1 MAEQST
7 TPEQKAEPERTAPG
21 RQVTRRGGG
30 SQADLLRS
38 ERGTTSLADAVVT
51 KVAAIAAREIGGVH
65 DLGGGVARAIGGA
78 TGRVGMGTE
87 ATRGVSVEVGSR
99 QAAVDLSLVLEYGV
113 SIPEV
118 TEAVRDNVIKRIEGI
133 TGLEVTEVNISVNDL
148 YFPGDDTGGES
159 RVE

>member
-1 MAEQST
+1 M
-7 TPEQKAEPERTAPG
+7 
-21 RQVTRRGGG
+21 
-30 SQADLLRS
+30 
-38 ERGTTSLADAVVT
+38 
-51 KVAAIAAREIGGVH
+51 GGV
-65 DLGGGVARAIGGA
+65 

-87 ATRGVSVEVGSR
+87 STRGVSVEVGSR

-133 TGLEVTEVNISVNDL
+133 TGLEVTEVDISVNDL

>member
-7 TPEQKAEPERTAPG
+7 TTEQKAEPERVAPG

-30 SQADLLRS
+30 TQAHSLQS
-38 ERGTTSLADAVVT
+38 ERGTTSLSDAVVT
-51 KVAAIAAREIGGVH
+51 KVAAIAAREIPGVY
-65 DLGGGVARAIGGA
+65 DLGGGVARAMGGV

-87 ATRGVSVEVGSR
+87 TTRGVSVEVGSK

-113 SIPEV
+113 SVPEV
-118 TEAVRDNVIKRIEGI
+118 TDAVRDNVIKRIEGI

-148 YFPGDDTGGES
+148 YFPGDESGGES

>member
-7 TPEQKAEPERTAPG
+7 TPEHKAEPEHTAPG

-30 SQADLLRS
+30 SQAETLRS
-38 ERGTTSLADAVVT
+38 ERGTTSLANAVVT
-51 KVAAIAAREIGGVH
+51 KVAAIAAREIPGVH
-65 DLGGGVARAIGGA
+65 DLGGGVARAMGGV

-87 ATRGVSVEVGSR
+87 TTRGVSVEVGSR

-133 TGLEVTEVNISVNDL
+133 TGLEVTEVDISVNDL
-148 YFPGDDTGGES
+148 YFPGDDTGAES

>member
-1 MAEQST
+1 MAEQSSAT
-7 TPEQKAEPERTAPG
+7 EQQQEPERTVPG
-21 RQVTRRGGG
+21 RQVARRGGG
-30 SQADLLRS
+30 GSAADLLRS
-38 ERGTTSLADAVVT
+38 DRGTTSLGNAVVT

-65 DLGGGVARAIGGA
+65 DLGGGVARAVGGV
-78 TGRVGMGTE
+78 TGRVGRGTE
-87 ATRGVSVEVGSR
+87 ATRGVSVEVGSK
-99 QAAVDLSLVLEYGV
+99 QAAVDLSLVVEYGV

-148 YFPGDDTGGES
+148 YFPGDDTGES

>member
-65 DLGGGVARAIGGA
+65 DLGGGVARAMGGV

-87 ATRGVSVEVGSR
+87 ATRGVRWRSAPGRRRSTFR
-99 QAAVDLSLVLEYGV
+99 WS
-113 SIPEV
+113 SS
-118 TEAVRDNVIKRIEGI
+118 
-133 TGLEVTEVNISVNDL
+133 TGCR
-148 YFPGDDTGGES
+148 FP
-159 RVE
+159 R

>member
-7 TPEQKAEPERTAPG
+7 TPEQTAEPERAAPG

-30 SQADLLRS
+30 SQADPLRS

-65 DLGGGVARAIGGA
+65 DLGGGVARAMGGV

-87 ATRGVSVEVGSR
+87 TTRGVSVEVGSR

-118 TEAVRDNVIKRIEGI
+118 TEAVRDNVIRRIEGI
-133 TGLEVTEVNISVNDL
+133 TGLAVTEVNISVNDL
-148 YFPGDDTGGES
+148 YFPGDDSGGES

>member
-1 MAEQST
+1 M
-7 TPEQKAEPERTAPG
+7 
-21 RQVTRRGGG
+21 
-30 SQADLLRS
+30 RS
-38 ERGTTSLADAVVT
+38 ERGTTSLGNTVVT

-133 TGLEVTEVNISVNDL
+133 TGLEITEVDISVNDL

>member
-1 MAEQST
+1 MAL
-7 TPEQKAEPERTAPG
+7 
-21 RQVTRRGGG
+21 
-30 SQADLLRS
+30 ADLLGAGAHITAVDRDRS
-38 ERGTTSLADAVVT
+38 ALSGIPGDIARRFPGATVVT

-87 ATRGVSVEVGSR
+87 TTRGVSVEVGSR